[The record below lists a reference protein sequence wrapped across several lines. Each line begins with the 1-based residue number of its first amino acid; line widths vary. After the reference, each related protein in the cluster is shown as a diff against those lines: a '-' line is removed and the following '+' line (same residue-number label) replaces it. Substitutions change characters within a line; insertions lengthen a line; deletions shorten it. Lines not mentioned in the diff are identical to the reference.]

1 MNYLSNFDIS
11 DDIDISSSE
20 QYDAQVDDIP
30 QNIDLLIYEEEL
42 SEEYDH
48 EEEEEETCDI
58 FKNEEQMQECIR
70 KANNHLIQLPSF
82 ALLSFHINSICSIL
96 KNYRNTEEVQ
106 NILEPLLF
114 HLKFDRP
121 RYYNMLGCRLFQ
133 WRKATNNSI

>member
-96 KNYRNTEEVQ
+96 
-106 NILEPLLF
+106 
-114 HLKFDRP
+114 
-121 RYYNMLGCRLFQ
+121 
-133 WRKATNNSI
+133 